1 MPFYTYECEGCSNQ
15 FETVHSITEQ
25 LHNCDR
31 CGGKDSLK
39 RVPQLLTSY
48 TKQKSERDLAGE
60 RVNKAIEDNRKLLL
74 DHKQSIDR
82 DYKP

>member
-1 MPFYTYECEGCSNQ
+1 MPSYTYQCEKCSNE
-15 FETVHSITEQ
+15 FESVHSITEQ

-31 CGGKDSLK
+31 CGGVETLK

-48 TKQKSERDLAGE
+48 TKQKSDRDLAGE

-74 DHKQSIDR
+74 DQKQHINR

>member
-1 MPFYTYECEGCSNQ
+1 MPSYTYECSSCSNE
-15 FETVHSITEQ
+15 FESVHSITEQ

-31 CGGKDSLK
+31 CGGVDTLK
-39 RVPQLLTSY
+39 RKPQLLTAYSR
-48 TKQKSERDLAGE
+48 QKSERDLAGE

-74 DHKQSIDR
+74 DQKQNISR

>member
-1 MPFYTYECEGCSNQ
+1 MPFYSYECSSCNNQ
-15 FETVHSITEQ
+15 FESVHSITEQ

-31 CGGKDSLK
+31 CGGTDTLK

-48 TKQKSERDLAGE
+48 SKQKSEKDLAGE

-74 DHKQSIDR
+74 DHKHQIDR
-82 DYKP
+82 EYKP

>member
-1 MPFYTYECEGCSNQ
+1 MPFYTYECESCSNQ

>member
-1 MPFYTYECEGCSNQ
+1 MPMYTYNCTNCSNE
-15 FETVHSITEQ
+15 FETVHSMTEE

-31 CGGKDSLK
+31 CGGTETLK
-39 RVPQLLTSY
+39 RKPQLLTSY
-48 TKQKSERDLAGE
+48 SRQKTEKDLAGE

-74 DHKQSIDR
+74 DQKQSINR

>member
-1 MPFYTYECEGCSNQ
+1 MPFYTYECASCNNQ
-15 FETVHSITEQ
+15 FESVHSITEQ

-31 CGGKDSLK
+31 CGGTDTLK

-48 TKQKSERDLAGE
+48 SKQKSEKDLAGE

-74 DHKQSIDR
+74 DHKHQIDR
-82 DYKP
+82 EYKP